1 MKAKGI
7 VYLVGAGPGDVGL
20 LTLRGAELLGR
31 AEVVVYDALVNKELL
46 RLAPTDAEIV
56 YAGKRAHEHVMPQE
70 ELNKLLV
77 AEARAGK
84 CVVRL
89 KGGDPYVF
97 GRGGE
102 EAEGLVAAQVPFE
115 VVPGVSSFVAGPSY
129 AGIPLTHREHSSSI
143 TILTGYEDP
152 AKPESALDFAH
163 LAKTPGTKI
172 ILMGTKRIRELAA
185 ALLGE
190 GMPPATP
197 VGMVSWGTTT
207 QQHTVEG
214 TLANIADRA
223 EAAAFKP
230 PSVIVIGEVVKL
242 RAKLNWFEKRPLFG
256 QRVVVTRA
264 RDQAAQLRQPLA
276 ELGAEILEVPTIK
289 IVPPEAKQELA
300 DALLG
305 LGEYQWIVFTSAN
318 GVSAFFDYFFKA
330 FDDLRSIGGVRLAAV
345 GPGTAAKLKELHL
358 DVDVMPDEALGKKVA
373 AAMNSFESVEN
384 LKILLARAERANPE
398 LPKALVELGAIVDDV
413 GFYQTVAETDDR
425 TGAGARL
432 LESGADW
439 ITFTSASTVEHFHA
453 RFELPKLAQKFPQL
467 KLASIGPETSKAI
480 LALGLKPTLEAKPHT
495 LEGLVKAL
503 VAHAGQQLAAA
514 S

>member
-1 MKAKGI
+1 
-7 VYLVGAGPGDVGL
+7 
-20 LTLRGAELLGR
+20 
-31 AEVVVYDALVNKELL
+31 
-46 RLAPTDAEIV
+46 
-56 YAGKRAHEHVMPQE
+56 
-70 ELNKLLV
+70 
-77 AEARAGK
+77 
-84 CVVRL
+84 
-89 KGGDPYVF
+89 
-97 GRGGE
+97 
-102 EAEGLVAAQVPFE
+102 
-115 VVPGVSSFVAGPSY
+115 
-129 AGIPLTHREHSSSI
+129 
-143 TILTGYEDP
+143 
-152 AKPESALDFAH
+152 
-163 LAKTPGTKI
+163 
-172 ILMGTKRIRELAA
+172 
-185 ALLGE
+185 
-190 GMPPATP
+190 
-197 VGMVSWGTTT
+197 
-207 QQHTVEG
+207 
-214 TLANIADRA
+214 
-223 EAAAFKP
+223 
-230 PSVIVIGEVVKL
+230 
-242 RAKLNWFEKRPLFG
+242 
-256 QRVVVTRA
+256 
-264 RDQAAQLRQPLA
+264 LRQPLA

-384 LKILLARAERANPE
+384 LRILLARAERANPE

-432 LESGADW
+432 LERGADW

-453 RFELPKLAQKFPQL
+453 RFELPKLAQKFPRL

-503 VAHAGQQLAAA
+503 VAHAGQHLAEP
-514 S
+514 SR